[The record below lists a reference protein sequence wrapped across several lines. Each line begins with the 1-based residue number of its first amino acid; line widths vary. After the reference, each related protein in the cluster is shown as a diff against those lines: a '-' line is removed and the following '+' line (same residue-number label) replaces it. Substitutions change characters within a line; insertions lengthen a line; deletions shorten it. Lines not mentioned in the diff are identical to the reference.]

1 MRGKRAIVAA
11 LLIAAPVAAA
21 TGCGS
26 SDGGP
31 PSAPPPP
38 ETAQKL
44 PKLPHGWKAHRDRS
58 VGYAIGVPPGWKL
71 DSHAGKV
78 LIRSPDHLVAVT
90 LAVDRNGDALELPT
104 GQFATRALAALP
116 GFRSQ
121 LVPSKPKP
129 FGGTPLKGVQA
140 IATGATKPG
149 RIPERATLI
158 VLRRDRIVNYTV
170 AVLENTQRAASKL
183 DRSYA
188 LRMIK
193 TLRDQPVQAQSA
205 PGSL

>member
-1 MRGKRAIVAA
+1 MREIVAA

-26 SDGGP
+26 SDSSGP
-31 PSAPPPP
+31 PPAPPPS

-58 VGYAIGVPPGWKL
+58 VGYAIGVAPGWKL
-71 DSHAGKV
+71 DSHGGKV

-90 LAVDRNGDALELPT
+90 LAVDRNGDALELAP

-129 FGGTPLKGVQA
+129 FGGTPLKGVQVT
-140 IATGATKPG
+140 ATGATKPG
-149 RIPERATLI
+149 RIPERVTLI
-158 VLRRDRIVNYTV
+158 VLRRGQIVNYTV
-170 AVLENTQRAASKL
+170 AVVENRQRAASKL

-188 LRMIK
+188 LRMVK